1 MKKVYVVAAK
11 RTAIGSMLGT
21 LKNTEAVILG
31 SEVVKA
37 ILEQTK
43 VPAKDVS
50 EVIVGNVLPAALGQ
64 GPGRQVAIKAGIPV
78 EVPAYSINMVCGSG
92 MKSVMTAYTAIRDGF
107 DDIVIAGGIESMT
120 RAPHLLTSQVRG
132 GIKMGDLKLVDHM
145 LGDALTDAYSQVHM
159 GITAENIATKYG
171 LTRLQQDE
179 FALASQIKAIKA
191 VDDGLFDEEIVPI
204 VIKDRKGDIIF
215 NRDEYPNRATNLEKL
230 AALRPAFVK
239 DGTVTAGNS
248 SGINDGAAFLMLVSE
263 DALKRYNLKPL
274 AEIVGIGQGGV
285 DPQYMGL
292 GPISAVRDALKRSNY
307 QLKDID
313 VLELNEAFASQSLGV
328 IASLAEE
335 HGVSVESLLSKT
347 NLQGGA
353 IALGHPVGA
362 SGARILVTLLHIMH
376 RHDAKLGL
384 ASLCIGG
391 GMGTAVI
398 VKKV

>member
-1 MKKVYVVAAK
+1 
-11 RTAIGSMLGT
+11 
-21 LKNTEAVILG
+21 
-31 SEVVKA
+31 
-37 ILEQTK
+37 
-43 VPAKDVS
+43 
-50 EVIVGNVLPAALGQ
+50 
-64 GPGRQVAIKAGIPV
+64 
-78 EVPAYSINMVCGSG
+78 
-92 MKSVMTAYTAIRDGF
+92 
-107 DDIVIAGGIESMT
+107 
-120 RAPHLLTSQVRG
+120 
-132 GIKMGDLKLVDHM
+132 
-145 LGDALTDAYSQVHM
+145 
-159 GITAENIATKYG
+159 
-171 LTRLQQDE
+171 
-179 FALASQIKAIKA
+179 
-191 VDDGLFDEEIVPI
+191 
-204 VIKDRKGDIIF
+204 
-215 NRDEYPNRATNLEKL
+215 
-230 AALRPAFVK
+230 
-239 DGTVTAGNS
+239 
-248 SGINDGAAFLMLVSE
+248 MLVSE